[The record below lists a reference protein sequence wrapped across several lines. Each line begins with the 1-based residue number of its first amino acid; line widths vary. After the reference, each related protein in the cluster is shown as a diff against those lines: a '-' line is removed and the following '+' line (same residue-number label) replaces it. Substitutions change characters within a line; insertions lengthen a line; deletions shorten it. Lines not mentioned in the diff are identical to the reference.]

1 MTAGDQS
8 YAAPMSQT
16 TRRPLLTSAVVIG
29 LALVAIGVY
38 VAWEA
43 ILHNNII
50 ARRFRNPWPG
60 YVMVAAGLAVVGWAT
75 LALRRRPR

>member
-1 MTAGDQS
+1 
-8 YAAPMSQT
+8 MSDT
-16 TRRPLLTSAVVIG
+16 TRRSLLVTVVVLG
-29 LALVAIGVY
+29 LALAIAGVF

-60 YVMVAAGLAVVGWAT
+60 YLMVAAGVVAVFWAIRN
-75 LALRRRPR
+75 LRRRAR

>member
-1 MTAGDQS
+1 
-8 YAAPMSQT
+8 MSAT
-16 TRRPLLTSAVVIG
+16 TRRYLLAAAVVLG
-29 LALVAIGVY
+29 LVLAMIGVF

-60 YVMVAAGLAVVGWAT
+60 YLMLAAGLVVAGWAT

>member
-1 MTAGDQS
+1 
-8 YAAPMSQT
+8 MSGS
-16 TRRPLLTSAVVIG
+16 TRRPLLALAVVLG
-29 LALVAIGVY
+29 VALALAGVF

-60 YVMVAAGLAVVGWAT
+60 YLMVATGVAIFGWAT
-75 LALRRRPR
+75 LALRRPQ

>member
-1 MTAGDQS
+1 V
-8 YAAPMSQT
+8 
-16 TRRPLLTSAVVIG
+16 LG
-29 LALVAIGVY
+29 LVLVAIGVL

-60 YVMVAAGLAVVGWAT
+60 YLLVATGLFVAGWAA

>member
-1 MTAGDQS
+1 
-8 YAAPMSQT
+8 MSEPI
-16 TRRPLLTSAVVIG
+16 RRSLLVAVVVLG
-29 LALVAIGVY
+29 VVLVAIGVF

-43 ILHNNII
+43 VLHNNIT

-60 YVMVAAGLAVVGWAT
+60 YLLVAAGLVVSGWAT